1 MLIELNNQTVEWL
14 EKELEIMIDEA
25 LDGTCVRSQYSIVT
39 MRSLLTQLGYYHYRL
54 VYMLY

>member
-14 EKELEIMIDEA
+14 EKELETMIDEA

-39 MRSLLTQLGYYHYRL
+39 MRALLAKLKNNDATTQ
-54 VYMLY
+54 

>member
-14 EKELEIMIDEA
+14 EKELEIVIDEA

-39 MRSLLTQLGYYHYRL
+39 MRSLLAKLKNNDATTQ
-54 VYMLY
+54 